1 MANISTTS
9 NYSNGR
15 LPSASCTDNPTAEIV
30 AKTSVYSV
38 LIVVAVTGNIL
49 IGLVVF
55 KTKSMRRTIN
65 FLIVNMAFSDLIL
78 PIIAFPQ
85 ILTHMHV
92 GHWLIDGRFGLT
104 LCKITNFLQ
113 DVSLNVSIQSL
124 VLISVDR
131 FGAVVFPLRPPIVSS
146 KLCPYVI
153 LATWIVAIAIH
164 CPHLFAFN
172 LIEIEGEL
180 QCQLLWN
187 ETFEMSSSKKQYYLA
202 VVLVVTVIPFAL
214 MTIIYSIIIFKLRS
228 QKIPGNETMN
238 AKQQKKRLRRQ
249 RNVLKMSLAIVLV
262 FGLCWAPINI
272 ILFLTYFV
280 WDKNVSASLSCGFQA
295 FYFFALFMAYA
306 NCAINPCICFNFSG
320 NFRKGLK
327 RLFECFLKKCNCPC
341 FGVMRSKSW
350 NVQR

>member
-9 NYSNGR
+9 NYSNGS
-15 LPSASCTDNPTAEIV
+15 LPTASCTGNPTAEIV

-38 LIVVAVTGNIL
+38 LILVAVTGNIL
-49 IGLVVF
+49 IGVVVF
-55 KTKSMRRTIN
+55 KTRPMRRTIN

-78 PIIAFPQ
+78 PIIAFPR
-85 ILTHMHV
+85 ILTYV
-92 GHWLIDGRFGLT
+92 NVDHWLIDGRFGLT

-113 DVSLNVSIQSL
+113 DVSVSVSIQSL

-164 CPHLFAFN
+164 CPHLFAFKV
-172 LIEIEGEL
+172 IEIEGKL

-187 ETFEMSSSKKQYYLA
+187 ETFGTSSLEKHYYLA
-202 VVLVVTVIPFAL
+202 VVLVVAVIPFAL
-214 MTIIYSIIIFKLRS
+214 MTIVYSIIIFKLRS
-228 QKIPGNETMN
+228 QKIPGNETVN
-238 AKQQKKRLRRQ
+238 AKEQKQRLKRQ

-272 ILFLTYFV
+272 MFFSMYFV
-280 WDKNVSASLSCGFQA
+280 REENVFASLSCDFQA
-295 FYFFALFMAYA
+295 FYFFALFMVHA
-306 NCAINPCICFNFSG
+306 NCAINPCICFIFSG
-320 NFRKGLK
+320 NFRQGLK
-327 RLFECFLKKCNCPC
+327 RLFGCYLKKCNCPC
-341 FGVMRSKSW
+341 FGVMSSKSW